1 MAKKK
6 SAAEKRKE
14 KLEADIKKME
24 IMLEKMRVESNR
36 RMGLSD
42 DGKSMKYNSGGLS
55 TKKYSNPVTF
65 VDNLKNR

>member
-1 MAKKK
+1 
-6 SAAEKRKE
+6 
-14 KLEADIKKME
+14 
-24 IMLEKMRVESNR
+24 
-36 RMGLSD
+36 MGLSD